1 MRNTRNVSQMRLLV
15 LIGIRQ
21 RIEELDQLLPDLDRG
36 IQAVDVVSEAL
47 QLFCGD
53 FFHLHEVADKRK
65 ALAWIVT

>member
-1 MRNTRNVSQMRLLV
+1 MRNTRNVSQSRLLV

-47 QLFCGD
+47 QLFRGD